1 MTGKGQTGFCVTWA
15 RVRVLKN
22 AKIEAI
28 KVTLLLK
35 CVRGV
40 VSADRVPFFE
50 SFE

>member
-1 MTGKGQTGFCVTWA
+1 MGEQSVGFCVTWT

-28 KVTLLLK
+28 EVTLLLR

-50 SFE
+50 SFK

>member
-1 MTGKGQTGFCVTWA
+1 MGEQSAGFCVTWTWA
-15 RVRVLKN
+15 RSSKN
-22 AKIEAI
+22 TKIEGI
-28 KVTLLLK
+28 EVTLLLK